1 MKPLDL
7 NKKKLLKLSKY
18 NFKYY
23 KETYTMLRNE
33 GRKNYKDDST
43 IGLT

>member
-1 MKPLDL
+1 MKPLNL
-7 NKKKLLKLSKY
+7 KKLNTLKLTKY

-33 GRKNYKDDST
+33 GRKNYKNDSV

>member
-1 MKPLDL
+1 MKPLNL
-7 NKKKLLKLSKY
+7 KKRKTLKLTKY

-23 KETYTMLRNE
+23 KEVYTMLRNE
-33 GRKNYKDDST
+33 GRKNYKSDST